1 MSELRTYPNPNALAR
16 AAAELFVTLASEAIA
31 SRGRFAVA
39 LSGGSTPKA
48 MHTNLSSPEFV
59 SRVDWARVH
68 IFWGDERCVPPDH
81 EHSSYRMAKETLLD
95 RAPIPPGNVH
105 RIRGEADPEQA
116 AREYEDELRAFFG
129 QPRGGRPQGGQPQG
143 AAPTFDLIFL
153 GMGDDGHTASIF
165 PGTTA
170 IHEQARWVM
179 AQEHNFPPPP
189 LVSRITFTPP
199 ILNAAANVVVLVT
212 GAGKAGRLKQVLYG
226 SYQPDILPAQIVKPA
241 HGKLVWMVDEA
252 ATELDD

>member
-81 EHSSYRMAKETLLD
+81 EHSSYRMARETLLD

-116 AREYEDELRAFFG
+116 AREYEAELRQTWKVSETF
-129 QPRGGRPQGGQPQG
+129 QVLPR
-143 AAPTFDLIFL
+143 FDLIYL

-252 ATELDD
+252 VTELDD